1 MFFSFLIIFFF
12 RLFESEMVVIR
23 SIESYV
29 SDICKY
35 IDELDYRNLSDVYE
49 ILYKMRVSL
58 KDKYYLNYWKV
69 F

>member
-1 MFFSFLIIFFF
+1 
-12 RLFESEMVVIR
+12 MVVIR

-29 SDICKY
+29 LDICKY